1 MTGWC
6 SQGCQA
12 IVDTGTFLV
21 TVPQEYIESILEA
34 LGAQETSFGVSARG
48 FWGAWSTGEPCRGIR
63 ALGSTGSHKTHVA
76 AAEQVTVRMRGH
88 QAERGG
94 EENLVWRPHS
104 LFQDL
109 RGLQG
114 SQRETWDKGL
124 E

>member
-63 ALGSTGSHKTHVA
+63 ALGSAGSHKTHVA
-76 AAEQVTVRMRGH
+76 AARTSDSEDEGTSG
-88 QAERGG
+88 
-94 EENLVWRPHS
+94 
-104 LFQDL
+104 
-109 RGLQG
+109 
-114 SQRETWDKGL
+114 
-124 E
+124 